1 MKSGVLQS
9 GRIVPHIAVMAERMI
24 RERFRCGAELRA
36 ARFGIVL
43 QYEDIGDRLMEL
55 RKEAYDRYDGRALTN
70 LPGHAKFGGMR
81 AIVHSLRDD
90 GDLAAAWLAA
100 NILREMEARTGRA
113 A

>member
-1 MKSGVLQS
+1 MKSGKLQS
-9 GRIVPHIAVMAERMI
+9 GRILPYIAVMAERMI

-70 LPGHAKFGGMR
+70 LPGHATFGGMR
-81 AIVHSLRDD
+81 AIAHSLRDN
-90 GDLAAAWLAA
+90 GDLAAARLAA
-100 NILREMEARTGRA
+100 DILREIGTGTGRA